1 MLKPL
6 VGGMIILLCCAIS
19 SWTSYYLLTCEL
31 EFFSEALSRLFAVIR
46 HPNALHSENVM
57 AYDNAVSA
65 LGNIC
70 LFHPVTLLRFL
81 LSGQIN
87 QQTQLVHPQN
97 LTLHHEQ
104 QFERMHRRQAPSPR
118 PVMNIEGSSL
128 GRGEAGE
135 PTLITFGE

>member
-65 LGNIC
+65 LGRIC
-70 LFHPVTLLRFL
+70 LFHRDSVNASQVNLLCCAILFF
-81 LSGQIN
+81 S
-87 QQTQLVHPQN
+87 
-97 LTLHHEQ
+97 
-104 QFERMHRRQAPSPR
+104 
-118 PVMNIEGSSL
+118 
-128 GRGEAGE
+128 
-135 PTLITFGE
+135 